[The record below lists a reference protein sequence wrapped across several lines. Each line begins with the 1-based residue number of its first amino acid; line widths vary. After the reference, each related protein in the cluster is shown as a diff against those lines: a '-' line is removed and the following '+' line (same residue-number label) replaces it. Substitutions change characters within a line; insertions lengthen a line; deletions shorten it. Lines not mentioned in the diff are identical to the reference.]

1 MGTLRPS
8 SEGKTVTPD
17 WDASIR
23 RIASRQGKKNFVK
36 NNFAFIANF

>member
-8 SEGKTVTPD
+8 SEGKTVTSV

-23 RIASRQGKKNFVK
+23 PIASLQGKKNFVK
-36 NNFAFIANF
+36 NNFAFIPNF